1 MRRRRISGSQF
12 TMWYSLL
19 FLLSQQKKVESI
31 MYDVVSNI
39 KEKYIL
45 Y

>member
-1 MRRRRISGSQF
+1 
-12 TMWYSLL
+12 MWYSLL